1 MTENTNTTP
10 ALPTLTGPSA
20 RLLIEYVAEEYA
32 VTANDVAIF
41 FELGE
46 TPEGRA
52 AAETCLLRAGAVMSE
67 GSWSLPAQWDG
78 DPDGAIDAWMDRHGP
93 NADADLL
100 TIDPVGQVTPPA
112 DDTPAP
118 KPEVPHHTPTPKGD
132 GTEIGDPDADD
143 TPVADDRPAGKY
155 AAMQLVVGDV
165 IKTSRRAKARYR
177 VTAAAADEGSVLHA
191 ELVEGRAAKAIEKVG
206 TDDVWLVT
214 PAAADAPEVDPAP
227 APRPKAPKKKG
238 KDKAPTA
245 PVVVREGDPQEGFK
259 IPPPPKGTDVDPLV
273 AAAAA
278 VQEKIAAANDPLLAE
293 IGTLLGAMA
302 DRIATSRTKRS
313 KSNGDGRKR
322 GKPDDLFGWAKSQ
335 LDAGKDKEQ
344 VAAAIECSTSYL
356 RKRLARLPEGFTP
369 DPAVV
374 AELDARLGAN

>member
-100 TIDPVGQVTPPA
+100 TINPVGQVTPPA

-118 KPEVPHHTPTPKGD
+118 EPT
-132 GTEIGDPDADD
+132 PDADD
-143 TPVADDRPAGKY
+143 TPAADDRPAGKY
-155 AAMQLVVGDV
+155 AAVQLVVGDV
-165 IKTSRRAKARYR
+165 IKTGRRAKARYR

-214 PAAADAPEVDPAP
+214 PAAAGAPTPAPEVDPTP

-238 KDKAPTA
+238 KAPTA
-245 PVVVREGDPQEGFK
+245 PVVVREGDGPQEGFK